1 MTEKL
6 SPALLAPRPEEGLLE
21 RFSRLSGEAVLY
33 LAREG
38 QVLAS
43 AGELPARSIARQL
56 RGVRDSEVTFRL
68 GRWSVHARSVAASTA
83 QHVVG
88 ESTWLVRGLRSGNA
102 PDPGDPSAAALTDL
116 LLVVK
121 EQRNNIAKAQLINA
135 SELLEGFR
143 SDEADKAKVIQGML
157 GRGFSQLAQ
166 IRLIVAGLPGDGF
179 RAELNQE
186 PTAVAGEIGAPLV
199 IGNLQG
205 RLAVLTTDSDQIGR
219 LAATLPPPVG
229 VSAAVRG
236 VQAAATGGLV
246 VWRQT
251 LVAALNAG
259 EPTGTTGDDADPAGV
274 AFFDDCGPVERA
286 AATLP
291 QTELRACVEDLDA
304 ELTALKGGVD
314 IALALVRHDLSPGQA
329 ARDVGVHPNTVRNRL
344 QALFEARRFRPFDLG
359 LWAVWRGLAAYGA
372 A

>member
-1 MTEKL
+1 M
-6 SPALLAPRPEEGLLE
+6 
-21 RFSRLSGEAVLY
+21 
-33 LAREG
+33 
-38 QVLAS
+38 
-43 AGELPARSIARQL
+43 
-56 RGVRDSEVTFRL
+56 
-68 GRWSVHARSVAASTA
+68 
-83 QHVVG
+83 
-88 ESTWLVRGLRSGNA
+88 
-102 PDPGDPSAAALTDL
+102 
-116 LLVVK
+116 
-121 EQRNNIAKAQLINA
+121 
-135 SELLEGFR
+135 
-143 SDEADKAKVIQGML
+143 
-157 GRGFSQLAQ
+157 
-166 IRLIVAGLPGDGF
+166 
-179 RAELNQE
+179 
-186 PTAVAGEIGAPLV
+186 
-199 IGNLQG
+199 
-205 RLAVLTTDSDQIGR
+205 LTTDSDQIGR

-286 AATLP
+286 AAPLP

-344 QALFEARRFRPFDLG
+344 QALSEARRFRPFDLG